1 MTEDLKV
8 KKARTFGLSYEREM
22 MRAAV
27 LNKRDQLVKN
37 ITCDFKTWQLQWAAN
52 HGELN
57 NTMQRLIDDFGL
69 LLSMKKLGHL
79 PEEND

>member
-37 ITCDFKTWQLQWAAN
+37 ITCDFKTWELQLNAN
-52 HGELN
+52 HDELN
-57 NTMQRLIDDFGL
+57 NTIMRLIGNFTKL
-69 LLSMKKLGHL
+69 LELR
-79 PEEND
+79 END